1 MIHNILNN
9 YIHYEISNFAINTEK
24 ISQHNKNYWLG
35 NSDFY
40 GFGMGATSLK
50 NLKRITRPKNLKKYF
65 DYVESG
71 NGCIVEDE
79 STDFEK

>member
-9 YIHYEISNFAINTEK
+9 YIHYEISNFAINDKK

-50 NLKRITRPKNLKKYF
+50 N
-65 DYVESG
+65 S
-71 NGCIVEDE
+71 
-79 STDFEK
+79 